1 MYRNDLPL
9 SLKSDTFN
17 ALCTDF
23 DQMLRKLLLWMEK
36 FECEE
41 GTLGIKVTVKL
52 EKDQAR
58 DFQANGYDAMRDIV
72 KPTFKH
78 EVSHAMQ
85 AKDKKT
91 GSLSGNYE
99 LVWDRETGQYIMRNI
114 DDGQVTLFDNEGT
127 NAVPMAE
134 PLALPAGKAEEAK
147 VSKISYEELRE
158 YVGKKLECG
167 LAEDSEGSY
176 EIRCLDDWRPL
187 LKDEDVDGG
196 LAAHFDHDIICVG
209 FERDGVE
216 YAAITCDTCDTVLY
230 MVAKEEIDAGE
241 EPEPEEGEGPGEEVQ
256 ANVTTEA
263 FDWLKRF
270 VGQELRVLE
279 AMGNYTVRSMK
290 NAVVLSSVAP
300 EGAIFHASVEK
311 LKRHIGHKVVCVAYG
326 DDPQNPVNIS
336 IECKDCNEVLFDID
350 APSDETD
357 GGYAYEEPGEETP

>member
-1 MYRNDLPL
+1 MYRNDLLL

-23 DQMLRKLLLWMEK
+23 DQMLRKLLLGMEK

-85 AKDKKT
+85 VKDKKT

-114 DDGQVTLFDNEGT
+114 DDGQVTLFDNEGA
-127 NAVPMAE
+127 NAIPMAE
-134 PLALPAGKAEEAK
+134 PLALSAGKTEEAT

-158 YVGKKLECG
+158 YVGKNLDCVFADG
-167 LAEDSEGSY
+167 SEGSY
-176 EIRCLDDWRPL
+176 EIQCKDDWRVL
-187 LKDEDVDGG
+187 LKDEDVEGG

-216 YAAITCDTCDTVLY
+216 YVAITCDTCDTVLY
-230 MVAKEEIDAGE
+230 MVAKEEKEVDKEPEAEEGGETGE
-241 EPEPEEGEGPGEEVQ
+241 EAR
-256 ANVTTEA
+256 ANVTAEA
-263 FDWLKRF
+263 FDWLKQF

-279 AMGNYTVRSMK
+279 SMGNYTVRSVK

-311 LKRHIGHKVVCVAYG
+311 LKGHVGHKVVCVAYG

-336 IECKDCNEVLFDID
+336 IECEDCNEVLFDID
-350 APSDETD
+350 APSVESD
-357 GGYAYEEPGEETP
+357 GDYAYEEPGEEKP